1 MVKGNDSFV
10 LKAASA
16 TKKSLFYFNFFLMFH
31 FIFKNFKKINLQ
43 TSTDEVLASACYGGA
58 AINLNII
65 LIFSNYL

>member
-1 MVKGNDSFV
+1 
-10 LKAASA
+10 
-16 TKKSLFYFNFFLMFH
+16 MFH

-65 LIFSNYL
+65 LIFSNYLWGCISQFPSQKYEFRIFST